1 MRITVH
7 GGTAE
12 NGQSSLCHTC
22 RHATVVRGARLR
34 DEIVECAALSYQR
47 EQNHIPGGEL
57 QRLRQPSA
65 SQPARDGRPHG
76 FCAPTRSADVWDLS
90 PRRI

>member
-1 MRITVH
+1 MRIKVH

-12 NGQSSLCHTC
+12 HGQSSLCHTC

-47 EQNHIPGGEL
+47 NRIHRTCVLTRG
-57 QRLRQPSA
+57 
-65 SQPARDGRPHG
+65 AR
-76 FCAPTRSADVWDLS
+76 S
-90 PRRI
+90 